1 MTGTKGPTPTIRSAL
16 TCRDMV
22 RDTQI
27 GMIMHEKFDGAMVG
41 PPEGEHR

>member
-22 RDTQI
+22 DTQI